1 MRRFIV
7 GALAAALLVMGCA
20 DEGDDDV
27 SGDGSP
33 GARDTAA
40 ADQEAADG
48 AVAAVEE
55 TLRDDGFAPVPDE
68 DDEGDL
74 EFRSEECREL
84 DEGFIASDEDLPGET
99 ASAESPDYEGGE
111 LTASGGVQESVQ
123 AVAGF
128 VEEPDD
134 LDDVVEFLG
143 DERLG
148 PCLEEAFRAA
158 LEESAAED
166 DQALELGEIAVEQLA
181 DDGPGDTAGGIEMR
195 GEVSAGGF
203 TFPFTVAVEF
213 AQVERALVGVVTS
226 SVGPDEQQVDRAALL
241 QTLVDGVSD
250 QAG

>member
-1 MRRFIV
+1 MRRLIV
-7 GALAAALLVMGCA
+7 GALLAALLVMGCA
-20 DEGDDDV
+20 DEGDEDV

-33 GARDTAA
+33 GAADAA
-40 ADQEAADG
+40 ADQEAADR

-55 TLRDDGFAPVPDE
+55 TLQEDGFSPAPD

-74 EFRSEECREL
+74 EFRSEECRQL

-128 VEEPDD
+128 VEQPDD
-134 LDDVVEFLG
+134 LDDVVAFLR

-148 PCLEEAFRAA
+148 PCLEEAFRAEIEA
-158 LEESAAED
+158 SAAED
-166 DQALELGEIAVEQLA
+166 DEALELGEIEVEQLA
-181 DDGPGDTAGGIEMR
+181 DDGLGDTAGGVEMR

-226 SVGPDEQQVDRAALL
+226 SVGPDEPTVDRAALL
-241 QTLVDGVSD
+241 QTLVDNVSD